1 MNQRQMNSK
10 HMIEATVT
18 YLNEKAATWQ
28 SIAKIGEVKNTL
40 GSINLAIDDT
50 AELQSNSKVTIGKTK
65 LALKRTVCEKADI
78 VNDIVEVYAL
88 MNSKDKLAEKMA
100 DSASDL
106 FKMKNDD
113 MLRRVKLIIEKAT
126 GLQEPLAADYGLNAE
141 QVVDLKVDYD
151 QYLVLNGQP
160 REYQIKSSMATQ
172 NMAEL
177 FTEAND
183 LLSNKLDNLMKIFK
197 RRDANFYHGYL
208 KARMVVDY

>member
-1 MNQRQMNSK
+1 MDQSQINRKQ
-10 HMIEATVT
+10 MIEATIS
-18 YLNEKAATWQ
+18 YLNQKATTWQ
-28 SIAKIGEVKNTL
+28 GIAKIGEVKNKL
-40 GSINLAIDDT
+40 GNISLAINDA
-50 AELQSNSKVTIGKTK
+50 AELQSDSKVTMGKAK
-65 LALKRTVCEKADI
+65 IALKHTISEKADI
-78 VNDIVEVYAL
+78 VNDIVEVYAV
-88 MNSKDKLAEKMA
+88 MNGEEKLAEEMA

-106 FKMKNDD
+106 FKMKNDN

-141 QVVDLKVDYD
+141 QVSDLKADYD
-151 QYLVLNGQP
+151 RFLVLNGQP

-172 NMAEL
+172 NLADL

-183 LLSNKLDNLMKIFK
+183 LLANQLDNLMKIFK

>member
-18 YLNEKAATWQ
+18 YLDEKATIWQ

-40 GSINLAIDDT
+40 GSISLALDDT
-50 AELQSNSKVTIGKTK
+50 AELQSNSKVTVGKTK
-65 LALKRTVCEKADI
+65 LALKRTICEKADI
-78 VNDIVEVYAL
+78 VNDIVEVYAV
-88 MNSKDKLAEKMA
+88 MNSKDELAEKMA
-100 DSASDL
+100 DTVSDL
-106 FKMKNDD
+106 FRMKSDD

-172 NMAEL
+172 SMALL
-177 FTEAND
+177 FSEAND

>member
-1 MNQRQMNSK
+1 MDQSQINRKQ
-10 HMIEATVT
+10 MIEATIS
-18 YLNEKAATWQ
+18 YLNQKATTWQ
-28 SIAKIGEVKNTL
+28 GIAKIGEVKNKL
-40 GSINLAIDDT
+40 GNISLAINDA
-50 AELQSNSKVTIGKTK
+50 AELQSDSKVTMGKAK
-65 LALKRTVCEKADI
+65 IALKRTISEKADI
-78 VNDIVEVYAL
+78 VNDIVEVYAV
-88 MNSKDKLAEKMA
+88 MNGEEKLAEEMA

-106 FKMKNDD
+106 FKMKNDN

-141 QVVDLKVDYD
+141 QVSDLKADYD
-151 QYLVLNGQP
+151 RFLVLNGQP

-172 NMAEL
+172 NLADL

-183 LLSNKLDNLMKIFK
+183 LLANQLDNLMKIFK